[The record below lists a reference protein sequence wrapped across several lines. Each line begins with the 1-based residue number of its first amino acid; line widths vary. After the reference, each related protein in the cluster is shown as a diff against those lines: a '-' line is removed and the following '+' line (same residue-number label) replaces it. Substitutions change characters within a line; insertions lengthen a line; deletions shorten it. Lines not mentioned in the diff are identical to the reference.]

1 MENDSEGAFDER
13 IIVEL
18 KRLPWCQGLSDSAI
32 TDIAAV
38 GEYVH
43 LKEGDIVHLADQTL
57 TSVFFVVE
65 GRLLASVMDQ
75 FGNCVLERP
84 LTRGSVHGLLSIA
97 QPDQASTN
105 VVATEP
111 TTGIRLGIESLAK
124 LAATHSALQMNLYRL
139 AGNIAR
145 QIVMVDRTKNQP
157 SRVSIVHQSPA
168 SRRLTPALLKR
179 LKQLDET
186 LCVLG
191 DDPGWQSIED
201 VPFRLLFADGKLIS
215 EQERQSQ
222 LNEWSDF
229 DRIFADLDAQLEQV
243 HLVRLMSVA
252 DRVLWC
258 VQPSDARAALQ
269 TIKSLQSLVAGWRK
283 KICLVW
289 LLDSETTIPPYFPEV
304 ADLVERD
311 FKISFSQPA
320 PNQGGLLPSGVER
333 IIHHLRGVQI
343 GIALGGGAARGMAHL
358 GVLEVLEDNG
368 IYVDTMAGTS
378 AGAMSGTLYAS
389 GMSVDYTIE
398 SFKKDLRLPWYFRCL
413 PGGSYWYLLFK
424 YRRRQFGPMLQKYLG
439 DARLEQLPL
448 PMCTVTVDLVRGG
461 PVVRETGDA
470 VRCILESIN
479 IPGFSV
485 PIVGDGEALIDG
497 GIVNNIPAD
506 VLVSKG
512 CNFVIASSVTAKLEA
527 EFAGICAEPPGKK
540 RKSLSVLNVLMR
552 ASMVQHFNMNSV
564 GIQPA
569 DFLIEPDVT
578 AFDLSEFAR
587 TDELAAVGE
596 SSTSEVLGM
605 LKQQLSKLDSKLFPW
620 GSHSEPETQN
630 VR

>member
-1 MENDSEGAFDER
+1 MKNDSEGAFDER

-18 KRLPWCQGLSDSAI
+18 KRLSWCQGLSDSAI
-32 TDIAAV
+32 ADIVAV

-57 TSVFFVVE
+57 TSVFFVVD
-65 GRLLASVMDQ
+65 GRLLASVIDR

-84 LTRGSVHGLLSIA
+84 LTRGSVFGLLSIA

-111 TTGIRLGIESLAK
+111 TAGIRLGIEPLAN
-124 LAATHSALQMNLYRL
+124 LARKHTDLQMNLYRV

-145 QIVMVDRTKNQP
+145 QLVMVDRTKDQP
-157 SRVSIVHQSPA
+157 SRVSLVHQSPA
-168 SRRLTPALLKR
+168 SRRLTPALLER

-186 LCVLG
+186 PCVLG
-191 DDPGWQSIED
+191 DDPGWHPIED

-222 LNEWSDF
+222 LDDWSDF
-229 DRIFADLDAQLEQV
+229 GRIFIDVDA
-243 HLVRLMSVA
+243 HLRQEHFVRLMSVA
-252 DRVLWC
+252 DTVLWC
-258 VQPSDARAALQ
+258 VQPSDARAALR
-269 TIKSLQSLVAGWRK
+269 TIKSLQDLVAGWRE

-289 LLDSETTIPPYFPEV
+289 LLDNETTIPPYFLEV
-304 ADLVERD
+304 ADLVARD
-311 FKISFSQPA
+311 FKISFSETA
-320 PNQGGLLPSGVER
+320 PNQGGLLSSGVER
-333 IIHHLRGVQI
+333 IIHHLRGIQI

-358 GVLEVLEDNG
+358 GVLKVLEDNG
-368 IYVDTMAGTS
+368 IYVDMMAGTS
-378 AGAMSGTLYAS
+378 AGAMTGVLYSS

-424 YRRRQFGPMLQKYLG
+424 YRRGRFAPMLRKYLG
-439 DARLEQLPL
+439 DARLEQLSL
-448 PMCTVTVDLVRGG
+448 PMCTVTVDLVRAG

-485 PIVGDGEALIDG
+485 PIVGGGEALIDG
-497 GIVNNIPAD
+497 GIVKNIPAD
-506 VLVSKG
+506 VLVDKG

-527 EFAGICAEPPGKK
+527 DFGGISADQPGKK
-540 RKSLSVLNVLMR
+540 RESLSVLNVLMR
-552 ASMVQHFNMNSV
+552 ASMVQNFNMNSV
-564 GIQPA
+564 GVQPA

-578 AFDLSEFAR
+578 AFDLSEFER

-596 SSTSEVLGM
+596 SSTSEVLEM
-605 LKQQLSKLDSKLFPW
+605 LKQQLSKLDSELFPW
-620 GSHSEPETQN
+620 SS
-630 VR
+630 